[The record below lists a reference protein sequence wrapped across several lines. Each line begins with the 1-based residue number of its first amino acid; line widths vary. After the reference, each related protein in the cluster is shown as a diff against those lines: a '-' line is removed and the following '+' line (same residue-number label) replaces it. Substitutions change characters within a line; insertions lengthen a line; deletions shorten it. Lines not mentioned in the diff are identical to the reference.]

1 MGESR
6 NWILSRKK
14 NVELIK
20 KNEKSEK
27 QMQIE
32 KEIASAERERK
43 KGGDII

>member
-14 NVELIK
+14 NIELIK

>member
-20 KNEKSEK
+20 KNEKSER